1 MSYRITT
8 YKDAFGKILEM
19 PINEQVMGYIKSLE
33 EEGYNEKSI
42 TFTIWKKQDKLRVYK
57 DDGRF
62 FAILR
67 NEVGK
72 YSWKKDDPRW
82 EEYWNKKNE
91 QERVKSRKDEAD
103 AYKIDLIIRDEVKEK
118 AFGKKATGYVYFI
131 QGYCGGAI
139 KIGYSKEPETRLKSL
154 QTGYPD
160 TLRILLLVPGSE
172 KTEQYFH
179 MKFEIYKLQGE
190 WYKPDQVLLDY
201 IEDLKGKYAN

>member
-8 YKDAFGKILEM
+8 YNDAFGKILEM